1 MDASVLK
8 AAHGAL
14 LMRWRWPALALAS
27 LTALSMW
34 LTANQLHRPSEN
46 EEAVTQDSSGD
57 ELIHLCICSDDSDFR
72 PAVVAIRSAVSSA
85 RQPERFVFHFITTT
99 ELSVRFARAAKLQLP
114 GIRVEVHAEE
124 DVQENIQSRIA
135 FRENAGR
142 KGLASAFN
150 FAPFYLPLFLSQSSE
165 TYSSS
170 TRRLIYFDAD
180 IVILGDLAEIFDMD
194 MEGKPCAAVPYCHH
208 KLAKYVNFNVLKSMV
223 NLGAV
228 EEIDPGSCIA
238 NRGLLLIDVKVWSSL
253 KLTESIE
260 LWLERYR
267 DAEQELWVGGM
278 SQPPW
283 LLAMNGNYA
292 RINADWNCNS
302 LGRHSM
308 SITEASQL
316 RKLGFEEEHLT
327 SLRVETTSWGL
338 VPYVVTC
345 SSTGKLLHYNGAMK
359 PWLLDSD
366 TLMVPVCTIPKA
378 LLEYRFNWIQEVDI
392 LGTMY
397 TFVTCSEIWS
407 LFLADDLLYSELNN
421 SSAEDA
427 AEFEKLADAKSWA
440 NKINTDKEK
449 RQKDREWREQQAALR
464 RKKLAGGYYI
474 GQNIAAAHDISVRG
488 KVVVRKNCEGTVQG
502 PSLNHPTERLN
513 VLFKERRDKKT
524 RSINVL
530 PFEVKPGEEKAQET

>member
-1 MDASVLK
+1 
-8 AAHGAL
+8 
-14 LMRWRWPALALAS
+14 MRWRWPALALTS
-27 LTALSMW
+27 ITVISLCLTAS
-34 LTANQLHRPSEN
+34 QLHRSQLVGR
-46 EEAVTQDSSGD
+46 EAGTDQDSSSVD

-72 PAVVAIRSAVSSA
+72 PAVVAIRSAVASA
-85 RQPERFVFHFITTT
+85 RQPERFVFHFITTPD
-99 ELSVRFARAAKLQLP
+99 LSVRFARAARLQLP
-114 GIRVEVHAEE
+114 GIHVEVHADE
-124 DVQENIQSRIA
+124 DVQNTIQSRIE
-135 FRENAGR
+135 FRSSAGR

-165 TYSSS
+165 TYSAQ

-180 IVILGDLAEIFDMD
+180 IVILGDLADIFDMD
-194 MEGKPCAAVPYCHH
+194 MEGKPCAAVPYCHQ
-208 KLAKYVNFNVLKSMV
+208 KMAKYINFNVLKTLPY
-223 NLGAV
+223 LGDT

-253 KLTESIE
+253 KLTESIV

-267 DAEQELWVGGM
+267 AADGELWVNGM

-283 LLAMNGNYA
+283 LLAMNGNYM
-292 RINADWNCNS
+292 RLNADWNCNS

-308 SITEASQL
+308 DPTEAAQL
-316 RKLGFEEEHLT
+316 RKMGFEEEHLT

-345 SSTGKLLHYNGAMK
+345 SSTAKLLHYNGAMK

-366 TLMVPVCTIPKA
+366 TVQVPVCTMPKS
-378 LLEYRFNWIQEVDI
+378 LLEYKFNWVQEVDI
-392 LGTMY
+392 LGTTY
-397 TFVTCSEIWS
+397 TFVTCSEIWA
-407 LFLADDLLYSELNN
+407 LFLADDLLYSEPANN
-421 SSAEDA
+421 TAEG
-427 AEFEKLADAKSWA
+427 AEEMEKLADAKTWA
-440 NKINTDKEK
+440 NKINADREK
-449 RQKDREWREQQAALR
+449 RQKDREWREKQLAER

-474 GQNIAAAHDISVRG
+474 GQTIQAAHDISVRG
-488 KVVVRKNCEGTVQG
+488 KVVVRKNCEGVVQG

-530 PFEVKPGEEKAQET
+530 PFEVKPGEDKDKDD